1 MTPALVAAPAAGLA
15 AALLLGAAVA
25 PGVLLVAVAA
35 AQAAVILGWHRALD
49 VPGAG
54 VGAVVAG
61 VAALAADGL
70 VLAAEGDRPLA
81 PLPAVLALSV
91 LAGLGQQLLRRDGR
105 DRLTVSLSATVALCA
120 VTAPAST
127 YLAVEASDAG
137 TPLVVVAAGAAG
149 VVAGAGAVRQSLGAP
164 GWLDPFA
171 VAGSAVAALALPA
184 VTDLSLTAAAVVAAA
199 AGGTAWAAGVLV
211 ARAPH
216 PHPAVAAGLGLSLAA
231 PVAYVLG
238 RLLVG

>member
-1 MTPALVAAPAAGLA
+1 MTTALAAAPALGLA
-15 AALLLGAAVA
+15 AALVLGAALSPA
-25 PGVLLVAVAA
+25 ALLVAVVA
-35 AQAAVILGWHRALD
+35 AQATVILRWHRMLD
-49 VPGAG
+49 VPGGG
-54 VGAVVAG
+54 VGALVAG

-91 LAGLGQQLLRRDGR
+91 LAGLGQQLVRRDGR
-105 DRLTVSLSATVALCA
+105 ERLTSSLAATVSLCA
-120 VTAPAST
+120 VTVPAST

-137 TPLVVVAAGAAG
+137 APLVAAAAVAAGLVGG
-149 VVAGAGAVRQSLGAP
+149 VGAVRRRLAGPS
-164 GWLDPFA
+164 WLDPAA
-171 VAGSAVAALALPA
+171 VGVSAGAALALPA
-184 VTDLSLTAAAVVAAA
+184 LTDLPATAAVAVAAA

-211 ARAPH
+211 GRAPR
-216 PHPAVAAGLGLSLAA
+216 PYVLVEAGLAQALAA